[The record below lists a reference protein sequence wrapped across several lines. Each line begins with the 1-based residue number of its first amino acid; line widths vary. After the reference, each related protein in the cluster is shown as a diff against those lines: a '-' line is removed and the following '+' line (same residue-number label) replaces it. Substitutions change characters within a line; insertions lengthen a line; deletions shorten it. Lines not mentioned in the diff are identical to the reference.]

1 MKVMPKKMK
10 VMLKKTVAKLGTIGD
25 VVEVKPG
32 YARNYL
38 LPLGLAAEP
47 TEANI
52 RAIEAEKLRF
62 QEQAAANQEA
72 QEARAAAIRGK
83 EITISARAN
92 EEGQLYGSIGPAQI
106 AAALAAEDVF
116 VEPEHIVLDEPIRK
130 LDKYDVT
137 VRFAKDIT
145 TEIYVWVV
153 PTHDENV
160 DPETPA
166 PGDDD
171 QADSAGEQQALDE
184 PPAGPEG
191 PV

>member
-1 MKVMPKKMK
+1 MKVMPKKTK
-10 VMLKKTVAKLGTIGD
+10 VMLKKNVAKLGTIGD

-38 LPLGLAAEP
+38 LPLGIAVEP

-52 RAIEAEKLRF
+52 KAIEVERLRF
-62 QEQAAANQEA
+62 QEQATKDRKA
-72 QEARAAAIRGK
+72 QEARADAVRGK

-106 AAALAAEDVF
+106 AAALADDDVF

-137 VRFAKDIT
+137 VRFAEDIT

-153 PTHDENV
+153 PTHDEDV
-160 DPETPA
+160 APQTPV
-166 PGDDD
+166 PGDDG
-171 QADSAGEQQALDE
+171 QADSAGESQAIDE
-184 PPAGPEG
+184 LPAGPED

>member
-1 MKVMPKKMK
+1 MK
-10 VMLKKTVAKLGTIGD
+10 VMLKKNVAKLGTIGD

-38 LPLGLAAEP
+38 LPLGIAVAP

-52 RAIEAEKLRF
+52 RATEAERLRF
-62 QEQAAANQEA
+62 QELAVKNQEA
-72 QEARAAAIRGK
+72 QEARAAAVRGK

-137 VRFAKDIT
+137 VRFAENIS

-153 PTHDENV
+153 PTHDEDV

-166 PGDDD
+166 PGDDS
-171 QADSAGEQQALDE
+171 QADSADQ
-184 PPAGPEG
+184 
-191 PV
+191 

>member
-1 MKVMPKKMK
+1 MK
-10 VMLKKTVAKLGTIGD
+10 VMLKKNVAKLGTIGD

-38 LPLGLAAEP
+38 LPLGLAADP

-52 RAIEAEKLRF
+52 RAIEAERFRF
-62 QEQAAANQEA
+62 QEVAAKDREA
-72 QEARAAAIRGK
+72 QEARVEAIRGK

-130 LDKYDVT
+130 LDKYDVM
-137 VRFAKDIT
+137 VRFAKDLT
-145 TEIYVWVV
+145 AEIHVWVV

-160 DPETPA
+160 DPQKPA
-166 PGDDD
+166 SGEDG
-171 QADSAGEQQALDE
+171 QADSAGR
-184 PPAGPEG
+184 
-191 PV
+191 

>member
-1 MKVMPKKMK
+1 MK
-10 VMLKKTVAKLGTIGD
+10 VMLKKHVAKLGTIGD

-38 LPLGLAAEP
+38 LPLGLAVEP

-52 RAIEAEKLRF
+52 RAIEVEKLRF
-62 QEQAAANQEA
+62 QEEAAKDREA
-72 QEARAAAIRGK
+72 QDARAAAIRGK

-116 VEPEHIVLDEPIRK
+116 VDPEHIVLDEPIRK
-130 LDKYDVT
+130 LDKYDVM

-160 DPETPA
+160 DPQIPA
-166 PGDDD
+166 PGDEG
-171 QADSAGEQQALDE
+171 QADSADQ
-184 PPAGPEG
+184 
-191 PV
+191 